1 MKIGVPAEYFID
13 GMDPEVEHA
22 VREAIAALEKLG
34 ARTEPVSLPHTE
46 YGLAAYYVIA
56 PAEASSNLARYDGVK
71 YGLRAPGARDLIDM
85 YSKTRAAGFGNEVKR
100 RLMLGTYVLSAG
112 YYDAY
117 YGQAQKVRTLVR
129 RDFEQAFARV
139 DMIVAPT
146 TPGVAFKMGEKEDPL
161 QMYLNDIFTI
171 PVNLAGLPGRVD
183 PGRLHPD
190 RPADRA
196 AAHRP
201 GLRRGDAVPRGPRLP
216 AGHHL
221 AHPQAHAMS
230 ETPRYETV
238 IGLEVHAQ
246 LATVTKMFCGCR
258 ATFGEAPN
266 TQTCPVCL
274 GLPGSLPVINR
285 RAIEFGTMTA
295 LALGC
300 GVNGLNRFARKHYYY
315 PDMPKN
321 YQISQY
327 EEPLAEHGRLAVD
340 AGGGPREIG
349 IQRVHLEE
357 DVGKLVHEGAL
368 ETAPSSSVDFNRA
381 GVPLMEIVSK
391 PDLQS
396 PEEAAAYLKTLRAI
410 LIYLRVCDG
419 NMEEG
424 SLRCDA
430 NISLRPHGQVEYGT
444 KVEIKNMNSF
454 RNVRDALEYEM
465 RRQARALETGE
476 RIVQE
481 TRLWDPDRAITVS
494 MRSKEFAHDYRY
506 FPEPDLPPLDLRAGW
521 VDEVRARLPE
531 LPAARRVRFQSAYA
545 LSPYEADLLTQGRGL
560 ADYFEE
566 AIRGAGKPKA
576 VANWVLNELLRE
588 LPADDDRAVA
598 ACPIPPANLVGL
610 LALMDDGTISGKIAK
625 DVFEK
630 MYRSGDTAQAIVS
643 REGLTQVADEGAL
656 GAAVD
661 RVLGEH
667 AKVVDDFRAGKKAAL
682 GFLVGQVMKSTQG
695 KANPAVVNRLLEEKI
710 RKVQ

>member
-1 MKIGVPAEYFID
+1 MSDY
-13 GMDPEVEHA
+13 
-22 VREAIAALEKLG
+22 EA
-34 ARTEPVSLPHTE
+34 
-46 YGLAAYYVIA
+46 
-56 PAEASSNLARYDGVK
+56 
-71 YGLRAPGARDLIDM
+71 
-85 YSKTRAAGFGNEVKR
+85 
-100 RLMLGTYVLSAG
+100 
-112 YYDAY
+112 
-117 YGQAQKVRTLVR
+117 
-129 RDFEQAFARV
+129 
-139 DMIVAPT
+139 
-146 TPGVAFKMGEKEDPL
+146 
-161 QMYLNDIFTI
+161 
-171 PVNLAGLPGRVD
+171 
-183 PGRLHPD
+183 
-190 RPADRA
+190 
-196 AAHRP
+196 
-201 GLRRGDAVPRGPRLP
+201 
-216 AGHHL
+216 
-221 AHPQAHAMS
+221 
-230 ETPRYETV
+230 V
-238 IGLEVHAQ
+238 IGLECHVELSTA
-246 LATVTKMFCGCR
+246 TKMFCSC
-258 ATFGEAPN
+258 ANVFGAEPN
-266 TQTCPVCL
+266 THTCPVCL
-274 GLPGSLPVINR
+274 GHPGTLPVPNR
-285 RAIEFGTMTA
+285 EAIARIIKIG

-300 GVNGLNRFARKHYYY
+300 DIAPHSLFHRKNYFY

-368 ETAPSSSVDFNRA
+368 DTAPSSSVDFNRA

-430 NISLRPHGQVEYGT
+430 NISLRPRGQVEYGT

-481 TRLWDPDRAITVS
+481 TRLWDPDRAITMS

-506 FPEPDLPPLDLRAGW
+506 FPEPDLPPLDLRADW
-521 VDEVRARLPE
+521 VDEVRGRLPE
-531 LPAARRVRFQSAYA
+531 LPEARRARFQSAYA

-566 AIRGAGKPKA
+566 AVRGGGRPKT

-588 LPADDDRAVA
+588 LPTADDRAVA
-598 ACPIPPANLVGL
+598 ACRIPPANLVGL
-610 LALMDDGTISGKIAK
+610 LALIDDGTISGKIAK

-695 KANPAVVNRLLEEKI
+695 KANPAVVNRLLVEKI
-710 RKVQ
+710 QKG